1 MKICWSD
8 IFLLYRRELKSA
20 FRESNIVLYSLLVPM
35 LLYPL
40 MVWLMMSAISFV
52 DGQQQESI
60 SKVMIQGLPPEHD
73 KLRGLLESDAH
84 IRLVNDEKPV
94 EALRA
99 GRLDL
104 LAEIIPNRGEPGF
117 VVKLVFDDSK
127 DLSKVAR
134 QRFRKEL
141 TTYHTL
147 YLEREVQELG
157 MELRALQ
164 PFWIEADN
172 RSSSQEV
179 GQYLLGIFLPFT
191 LIVILS
197 IGGLYPAIDSTAGER
212 ERNTWETSMTIA
224 TPRINLLLAKYLYVS
239 TMASVAGLLNLAA
252 MIVSMRSIIAPLARE
267 LADSLSFTI
276 SWDSVLVI
284 VIGSVLMAMMIGSG
298 MMLLASFARTFREG
312 QAMVTPIFMLTLLPV
327 SIISDS
333 SVDFTPS
340 MAMVPVLNIG
350 MMWREAIHG
359 VYNWPLIVITLLVQI
374 FCLLVAVWLA
384 TRILAYE
391 DMVIGSYGGSFWKFA
406 KDRLFRRNP

>member
-8 IFLLYRRELKSA
+8 IFLLYRHELKSA

-52 DGQQQESI
+52 DGQQQESV
-60 SKVMIQGLPPEHD
+60 SKLMLHGLPAEHE

-84 IRLVNDEKPV
+84 IRLVDDGNPV

-104 LAEIIPNRGEPGF
+104 LVDIIPNHGSPGF

-134 QRFRKEL
+134 RRFSKVL

-147 YLEREVQELG
+147 YLERQVRELG
-157 MELRALQ
+157 LELRALQ

-224 TPRINLLLAKYLYVS
+224 TPRINLLLAKYFYVS
-239 TMASVAGLLNLAA
+239 TMASLAGLLNLAA

-276 SWDSVLVI
+276 SWDSVIVI
-284 VIGSVLMAMMIGSG
+284 FIGSVLMAMMIGSG

-333 SVDFTPS
+333 SVEFTPGL
-340 MAMVPVLNIG
+340 ALVPVLNIG

-359 VYNWPLIVITLLVQI
+359 VYNWPLIAITLLVQL
-374 FCLLVAVWLA
+374 FLLLVAVWLA

-406 KDRLFRRNP
+406 KDRLFRRNS

>member
-94 EALRA
+94 EALRT